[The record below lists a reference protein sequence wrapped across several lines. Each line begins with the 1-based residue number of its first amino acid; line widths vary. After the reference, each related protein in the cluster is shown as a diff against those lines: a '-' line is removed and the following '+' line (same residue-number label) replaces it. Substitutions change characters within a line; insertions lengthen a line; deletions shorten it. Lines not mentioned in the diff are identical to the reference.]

1 MKRNGRK
8 NNRYGLTA
16 VLSVA
21 LVCMM
26 ALYGGTVSGLAGSGK
41 AALAEETAASEP
53 VSDPSPAIYVTQ
65 KNANSVVGVLT
76 NEQAWNRN
84 TGEVE
89 NELIAQGSGVVIAE
103 GGYILTNN
111 HVIED
116 GMAYQI
122 LMPSG
127 DKVDAWLVGAD
138 SSTDLA
144 VLKVDEGADQLT
156 PVAVG
161 SVESLQVGSTVVA
174 IGNPGGE
181 VLANTVT
188 QGVVSALERTSV
200 NSSNTSRRISYI
212 QHDAAINSGNS
223 GGGLFNYKGELVGIN
238 TLKYSGSAYTGAT
251 FEGLGFA
258 IPVET
263 VQDIT
268 SDLMQYGK
276 VQRAQLGIKAFEYDN
291 GPDEPMNNYAPM
303 GVYVSET
310 VEDGPAAKA
319 GLQAYDYIY
328 SVDGVRV
335 TSMTELTTQLDK
347 YNDGD
352 TVTIRVARYENIGV
366 AQSRGNDYYSY
377 FFGNGAAS
385 GSLEVSGGY
394 EYVDL
399 EVTLRIMD

>member
-328 SVDGVRV
+328 YVDGVRV

>member
-188 QGVVSALERTSV
+188 
-200 NSSNTSRRISYI
+200 
-212 QHDAAINSGNS
+212 
-223 GGGLFNYKGELVGIN
+223 
-238 TLKYSGSAYTGAT
+238 
-251 FEGLGFA
+251 
-258 IPVET
+258 
-263 VQDIT
+263 
-268 SDLMQYGK
+268 
-276 VQRAQLGIKAFEYDN
+276 
-291 GPDEPMNNYAPM
+291 
-303 GVYVSET
+303 
-310 VEDGPAAKA
+310 
-319 GLQAYDYIY
+319 
-328 SVDGVRV
+328 
-335 TSMTELTTQLDK
+335 
-347 YNDGD
+347 
-352 TVTIRVARYENIGV
+352 
-366 AQSRGNDYYSY
+366 
-377 FFGNGAAS
+377 
-385 GSLEVSGGY
+385 
-394 EYVDL
+394 
-399 EVTLRIMD
+399 